1 MLKSLSEL
9 FTDSKY
15 GTKNIA
21 TILDDQE
28 LSDIAQDVV
37 LDYNRDFTTCKRKFD
52 ELKDIMALA
61 MIVSQQKS
69 YPWPSASN
77 IVYPLIANAAINFG
91 AACYPEIIQD
101 DNIVKPKIVGK
112 DDGKIATFNGQKEIN
127 PETGEFVRQGAGDKL
142 KRGNR
147 VATMMNWQLTEQ
159 MPWWESDIDKEVHAL
174 PIVGTLYK
182 KVYYDPLRRMPVS
195 ELIFPD
201 KIVIN
206 NSARDI
212 DSAVVTQIIELY
224 PQEILERIRSG
235 LFKDFDFDIESSD
248 STSQNTT
255 TTTTPD
261 INPVNTV
268 EANTKLHLFLEQH
281 TWLDLDEDGFLEPY
295 CVTVHYESNTVVRI
309 IPRFNAQDV
318 SYNEAGDV
326 KNIKACKY
334 FVVRRFLPSFD
345 GGFLGIGFGHLLS
358 NVNNAI
364 NTTLNQMMDAGHL
377 AITGGGLV
385 SKNVKVRGG
394 VLKLSPNEFKMV
406 DVAGGDLQ
414 SSIFTMPRPEP
425 SPVLFNLLGALI
437 DAGKELG
444 SMRDVLNGEVA
455 ANTPATTFMG
465 MSDQAHKE
473 LKSIFKRLR
482 KSLKE
487 EFALIYDLDSKY
499 LTNEEYARVLD
510 EDEIDVDVKGD
521 FDGKDF
527 DIVPVADINSII
539 SSQKFAQA
547 TFLAGFIGSP
557 NVEQTKLLKQIFNIA
572 RISDADELIMPAAPQ
587 VDPALQIAQMEQNVK
602 MAALQVAAEKNQLE
616 TQKLMSSIPK
626 LAVDIEEIKS
636 RVMLNFANVGKISK
650 ETELAESKEQLDVMD
665 NLVDA
670 QVRQQE
676 MALRREESQVRT
688 QIDIAKLQQDAM
700 KHVTSLQHEKE
711 LSKSQPAASE

>member
-1 MLKSLSEL
+1 LLKSLSEL
-9 FTDSKY
+9 FTTNYSAQ
-15 GTKNIA
+15 NVA
-21 TILDDQE
+21 NLLDDQE
-28 LSDIAQDVV
+28 LTDIAQDVL
-37 LDYNRDFTTCKRKFD
+37 LDYNTDFTTCSRKFE

-69 YPWPSASN
+69 YPWPNASN
-77 IVYPLIANAAINFG
+77 IIYPLIANAAINY
-91 AACYPEIIQD
+91 AAICYPEIIQD
-101 DNIVKPKIVGK
+101 DEIVKAKIIGK
-112 DDGKIATFNGQKEIN
+112 DNGKIATFNGEKELD
-127 PETGEFVRQGAGDKL
+127 PETGEFIRQGVGDKL

-159 MPWWESDIDKEVHAL
+159 MTWWETDMDKELHAL

-182 KVYYDPLRRMPVS
+182 KVYYDPLRRIPVS

-206 NSARDI
+206 NNARDI
-212 DSAVVTQIIELY
+212 DSAVVTQIIDLY

-235 LFKDFDFDIESSD
+235 YFKDFDFDIDSSAPQ
-248 STSQNTT
+248 SQATT

-268 EANTKLHLFLEQH
+268 ESNTKLHTFLEQH
-281 TWLDLDEDGFLEPY
+281 TWLDLDEDGFLETY
-295 CVTVHYESNTVVRI
+295 IVTVHYESSSVVRI
-309 IPRFNAQDV
+309 IPRFKEKDISFND
-318 SYNEAGDV
+318 AGEV

-377 AITGGGLV
+377 AITGGGLI

-414 SSIFTMPRPEP
+414 SSIFPMPRPEP
-425 SPVLFNLLGALI
+425 SAVLFNLLGALI
-437 DAGKELG
+437 EAGKELA

-465 MSDQAHKE
+465 MNDQAHKQI
-473 LKSIFKRLR
+473 KSIFKRER
-482 KSLKE
+482 KSIKE
-487 EFALIYDLDSKY
+487 ELALIYNLDSEH

-521 FDGKDF
+521 FNGRDY
-527 DIVPVADINSII
+527 DIVPVADANSII

-547 TFLAGFIGSP
+547 TFLTGFIGSP
-557 NVEQTKLLKQIFNIA
+557 NVEQTKLLKQIFRIA
-572 RISDADELIMPAAPQ
+572 RITDTDDLVIPAPEK
-587 VDPALQIAQMEQNVK
+587 VDPAIQIAQMEMNVK
-602 MAALQVAAEKNQLE
+602 MGALQVAAEKNQLE

-700 KHVTSLQHEKE
+700 KHITSLQHEKE
-711 LSKSQPAASE
+711 LNKAQPAASE